1 MQQKR
6 RHVEDKHA
14 FFFTLQRCVTGSL
27 CSNYP
32 YVLVAV
38 TRVLVVD
45 HLDLEVQAEETAGLL
60 PGVGVVPAVILPI
73 SGVQV
78 LEIFWPH

>member
-1 MQQKR
+1 M
-6 RHVEDKHA
+6 
-14 FFFTLQRCVTGSL
+14 
-27 CSNYP
+27 
-32 YVLVAV
+32 LVAV